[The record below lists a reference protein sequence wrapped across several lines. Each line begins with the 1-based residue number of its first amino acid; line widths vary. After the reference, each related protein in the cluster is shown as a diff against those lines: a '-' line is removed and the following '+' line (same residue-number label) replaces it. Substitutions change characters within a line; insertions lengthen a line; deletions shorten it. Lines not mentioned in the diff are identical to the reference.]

1 MYVCCLFLCGN
12 EEAFVLL
19 DCLLLLTPVPLCLPS
34 LNHQVGVQTEVSPEK
49 AVESNLEDKVNA
61 VLPLQNSR
69 DDRP

>member
-1 MYVCCLFLCGN
+1 
-12 EEAFVLL
+12 
-19 DCLLLLTPVPLCLPS
+19 LPS